1 MFETVISILVISL
14 ILAGVIYAG
23 LQLKLRYRRN
33 PGGSRMS
40 GDGPFAEDYGA
51 VAARVVAVAA
61 DTVLTRARNAVELPT
76 GVEVGVSDRD
86 YPSVRAQH
94 SGLEAAVNERL
105 RMSGVPTAGVRLLL
119 REVPAVRRGEAIVI
133 SASLER
139 ATVVLGAEAR
149 TARLTALKS
158 DVPRRAW
165 LIVNGTR
172 QRVAERAVV
181 GRLQSCDIRLTSRHA
196 SGRHATI
203 AWNASGWHVTDHS
216 KNGTWVQ
223 GGRVGRDTTARLAD
237 GAVVRFADLDCVF
250 VVT

>member
-1 MFETVISILVISL
+1 MFETVIGILVISL
-14 ILAGVIYAG
+14 ILAGVIYAAMR
-23 LQLKLRYRRN
+23 LKSRYRRN

-40 GDGPFAEDYGA
+40 GDETSAEEYGA
-51 VAARVVAVAA
+51 LGARVVAVAA

-86 YPSVRAQH
+86 YRAVRAQR

-105 RMSGVPTAGVRLLL
+105 RELGVPTAGVRLLL
-119 REVPAVRRGEAIVI
+119 REVPAVRHGGAVVI
-133 SASLER
+133 SASSEK
-139 ATVVLGAEAR
+139 ATVVLGADVR
-149 TARLTALKS
+149 SALLSAPKP
-158 DVPRRAW
+158 DAAHRAW
-165 LIVNGTR
+165 LIMNGTR
-172 QRVAERAVV
+172 QRITERAVV
-181 GRLQSCDIRLTSRHA
+181 GRLQTCDIRLTSRHA

-203 AWNASGWHVTDHS
+203 AWSTSGWQVTDHS
-216 KNGTWVQ
+216 SNGTWVQ